1 MNNIF
6 EITNNFDF
14 NKIKLG
20 VPNIL
25 NHGNHFSKITN
36 NDTNKNI
43 YVQLPQCYSKSGI
56 VNTGQKMYCDLIFKA
71 NDNYIADFF
80 ENLEEHLTKSIYNTR
95 DDWFYEA
102 NDMTIDDIRELM
114 MSSIKSY
121 KSGKCFLV
129 RSYVKNDK
137 LLIYNDEQ
145 FVVSKDEYD
154 ISHPIIPLINING
167 IKFSSKAIIIEYILT
182 QFMIINENDEFE
194 NQILINNK
202 SSNLGNNEI
211 QQNKSNNNETSIPN
225 QIDIEKT
232 DEENKKTDIEKTD
245 EENKQTDIEEK
256 TDIEES
262 KQTDIEEKTDIEE
275 SKQIEQSTSLEETMQ
290 SLNKLENI
298 IDYNNNNEF
307 CEVSSNDLP
316 ISESIKIK
324 DKNEIYL
331 ELYHSAKKRAKEIR
345 NNAIEAFLH
354 AKSIKTKYNL
364 ESLIET
370 DSDTDYD
377 SDNND

>member
-298 IDYNNNNEF
+298 IDYNNNEF